1 MNKIY
6 KVVWSKVKHCYVV
19 TSELAKRN
27 TKGCGARSL
36 RMAAVS
42 VGVAAALIGGVG
54 FGSPVAEAADPVI
67 SGSVTKGGTT
77 KNFTQANFT
86 YESGG
91 TTYQNDY
98 GYANTFFDG
107 ESATPPTEAKGY
119 AVNITSA
126 PNWRFFVGAGIPYG
140 TISDNSVTV
149 NGDSTNIT
157 QEVIGG
163 YAYGE
168 ETGTKTSTV
177 TKNSVTV
184 NGGTLASV
192 SGANMGGYWAAP
204 GTASDNTVTI
214 NAGLIKGDIRGAFGY
229 DKAEENKVYIKGGT
243 VDFYNDS
250 FSVTGGE
257 SGTGTA
263 SNNEVIISDGTAG
276 NENGGGIRGGM
287 SWRGQANENK
297 VTISGGTVK
306 GAVYGGMNSTLT
318 GRTIY
323 SGDTPEEHTPLTG
336 TVSQNGVIISAG
348 TVTGKIYG
356 GLGAVSA
363 SGNTVT
369 IKDNAKVEEG
379 SAVYGGSAMAKYVT
393 NNFVFEPSF
402 HIDETVDKVEY
413 GTVTGN
419 TINIE
424 DSASVTGEIAGGY
437 GAGGD
442 NKENKVYVK
451 GGTVTGSVYGARLN
465 STESTTGN
473 ATANEVHI
481 SNGTITGNVFG
492 GSVEGSVAGDV
503 KGNKVEISG
512 GTIQGVDATIYDSKV
527 YGGYSEKGT
536 AGGDAA
542 ADGNN
547 VTVTGGTVYGE
558 VWGGYAKE
566 GNAKNNT
573 ATMSGGNVEGI
584 VMGGWAYGDATD
596 NTLTVTGGTLRLPA
610 GGYSDHG
617 NANNNTVNFGGTAV
631 SSNYMYGGQTYVGSA
646 NDNTVNITGGT
657 VKDNVSGGY
666 ADSAGIA
673 SGNTVNMSNGTVTG
687 NVRGGQA
694 YEGNADNNTVSVSG
708 TATVGNGNYAYIYG
722 GWTDEKAATGNTVT
736 IGGGKVN
743 GTKGAEIYGGYT
755 NGSGATTNNTVNLTG
770 STTGL
775 ENAEVYGGN
784 LSAYTGNELHVGG
797 TKDGS
802 VTGAWTGSSNN
813 TVNKVSNFET
823 IVYHSV
829 NWSTTVA
836 ALEATTVENV
846 GAIDIN
852 DLAFDSA
859 SATGIM
865 SLLKSGSDLSAI
877 KLKYSGSTTGV
888 YIATGGVEIGGGS
901 SKQTEETGVNGVK
914 LTTQTTGD
922 KVLLASDKKAINY
935 SKGVTTVSGITFGE
949 FDIDA
954 DNAARKLSDS
964 AFATTNT
971 VDAMDLKFKDTSNA
985 LKKNES
991 ITLVTD
997 ATGITTTV
1005 DNGTGKTIGIKGYED
1020 SQKIKYNATAT
1031 GDVTSAGGVVKYTVG
1046 SVAVNNI
1053 DVTKWNGTP
1062 STVTAS
1068 WDTKNAEVKTSCI
1081 SVTGMNPGDT
1091 KTILTAAS
1099 GSDFS
1104 SVTLDAGA
1112 WQKGGDITDTAV
1124 NGVTITGETTGGGVK
1139 VSDDKSQLLYQQD
1152 KKNVAGIT
1160 LGAFDA
1166 SKAARAFDSGDD
1178 LRSAT
1183 INAGGFSISNLDAT
1197 KSSVVVLDATNAIA
1211 NNKGETL
1218 QGDTLLKTMD
1228 PVEFSDPI
1236 DGTVLTFAGKHTDTL
1251 EQNAKKT
1258 QIVYKVGDK
1267 NVNDVKFDGEVAWD
1281 DSKAYYENKAD
1292 ANGKFAYTF
1301 NGATNVDA
1309 DKLTVTGTSTSA
1321 LKKGASMTLL
1331 SVKGMEAK
1339 ITAPPADAGG
1349 VDFSYTE
1356 NGVAFTGK
1364 AVGEVKATT
1373 NAVNYEVTGI
1383 GMNTVDIGTVNWAK
1397 DTTLVDYSDESYD
1410 FTNVKEIGAKSFAMT
1425 FTNPSAVAAN
1435 ESMTLLKA
1443 NETLTAMVAE
1453 EKAKIEKTY
1462 DVAPVSG
1469 VDVNATLKGKVTTDG
1484 GQVKVTAESN
1494 QANTISFGK
1503 VEWTGDTPLLD
1514 HNTTLKNVS
1523 FNGATVD
1530 TSNIDFYKEMY
1541 IEADQTTTLVSD
1553 FGGNPKIKGTKY
1565 MVGTAF
1571 DGEGSATM
1579 ENGNLIF
1586 RTKTSA
1592 GVSEQTHKAVM
1603 GVEATMGLL
1612 ASGIGH
1618 LDKVLDGF
1626 GNVSNAGSDGASVAA
1641 SFGGGKDRYETNS
1654 HVNINSWSAAVGVG
1668 ARKETKKGTL
1678 QYGIFGEYGKGNYTM
1693 HSDVGRSDGDA
1704 HYAGGGLLAKWTN
1717 KHDVYTEA
1725 SFRLGRVSDSANDL
1739 LRDGAG
1745 NAYGYDIHAT
1755 YYGAH
1760 VGLGKIFNYKGG
1772 KSLDVYGKFF
1782 YTKRDGAEFDAKQ
1795 HYNLDSVNSS
1805 VLRIGARYGTT
1816 DKKWNWYG
1824 GLAYEYEFDG
1834 EAKGTVNGTEIRAAS
1849 IKGSSVRGEF
1859 GMRMDATKDN
1869 PWRTDISIYGYGGKH
1884 RGFGGSV
1891 NVAYTF

>member
-19 TSELAKRN
+19 TSELAKRQ

-149 NGDSTNIT
+149 NGDSINIT

-168 ETGTKTSTV
+168 ETGTKTSTL

-184 NGGTLASV
+184 NGGTLNSV
-192 SGANMGGYWAAP
+192 TGANMGGYVAAP
-204 GTASDNTVTI
+204 GTASENTVTI
-214 NAGLIKGDIRGAFGY
+214 NAGLIKGNILGAFGS

-323 SGDTPEEHTPLTG
+323 SDSGDTPEEHTPLTG
-336 TVSQNGVIISAG
+336 TVSQNEVIISGG

-379 SAVYGGSAMAKYVT
+379 SAVYGGSAMAKYIT
-393 NNFVFEPSF
+393 DTFVYEPSF

-451 GGTVTGSVYGARLN
+451 GGSATGNVYGARIN
-465 STESTTGN
+465 STESTAGN

-492 GSVEGSVAGDV
+492 GSVEGSVTGDV

-512 GTIQGVDATIYDSKV
+512 GTIRGVKSTIYDSKV

-536 AGGDAA
+536 AGGDTA

-666 ADSAGIA
+666 AGSAGIA

-829 NWSTTVA
+829 KWSSSVA

-852 DLAFDSA
+852 NLAFDSS
-859 SATGIM
+859 SATGTM
-865 SLLKSGSDLSAI
+865 ALLKSDSDLSGI
-877 KLKYSGSTTGV
+877 KLNYSGSTTGV

-901 SKQTEETGVNGVK
+901 SKQIEETGVNGVK

-935 SKGVTTVSGITFGE
+935 SKGVTTVSAITFGT
-949 FDIDA
+949 FDVDA
-954 DNAARKLSDS
+954 DNAARDLTGSS
-964 AFATTNT
+964 FATVNI
-971 VDAMDLKFKDTSNA
+971 VDAAGLTFKDTTDA
-985 LKKNES
+985 LKKNDS
-991 ITLVTD
+991 ITLVNN

-1005 DNGTGKTIGIKGYED
+1005 ANGTGKTIGINYTD
-1020 SQKIKYNATAT
+1020 DQKIAFTATAT
-1031 GDVTSAGGVVKYTVG
+1031 GNVTSAGGVVKYTVG

-1068 WDTKNAEVKTSCI
+1068 WDTKNAEVKTSGI

-1124 NGVTITGETTGGGVK
+1124 NGVEIAGETTGGGVK
-1139 VSDDKSQLLYQQD
+1139 VSNDKTQLVYQQD
-1152 KKNVAGIT
+1152 KKNVTGIT

-1166 SKAARAFDSGDD
+1166 SQAARSFGSGDD

-1197 KSSVVVLDATNAIA
+1197 KSSVVVLDATNAVA

-1356 NGVAFTGK
+1356 KGVAFTGK

-1410 FTNVKEIGAKSFAMT
+1410 FTNVKEIGAKNFAMT
-1425 FTNPSAVAAN
+1425 FTDPTAVAAN
-1435 ESMTLLKA
+1435 DSMTLLEA
-1443 NETLTAMVAE
+1443 NETLTAMVNE
-1453 EKAKIEKTY
+1453 TKASSYSDYE
-1462 DVAPVSG
+1462 VAPGVLMNGNISG
-1469 VDVNATLKGKVTTDG
+1469 KLARSGNNVTFTAAENKASQLTFGDVQWKDSGALLTRPANVIFDGAKV
-1484 GQVKVTAESN
+1484 VTSDIRF
-1494 QANTISFGK
+1494 T
-1503 VEWTGDTPLLD
+1503 
-1514 HNTTLKNVS
+1514 
-1523 FNGATVD
+1523 
-1530 TSNIDFYKEMY
+1530 NIDSQV
-1541 IEADQTTTLVSD
+1541 ADQQMTLVQNFDGKPSAIVGD
-1553 FGGNPKIKGTKY
+1553 HY
-1565 MVGTAF
+1565 MVGSGRT
-1571 DGEGSATM
+1571 GEGAAEMS
-1579 ENGNLIF
+1579 GNDLVF
-1586 RTKTSA
+1586 RTKTGTA
-1592 GVSEQTHKAVM
+1592 PTEATHETVM
-1603 GVEATMGLL
+1603 AVEAGT
-1612 ASGIGH
+1612 A
-1618 LDKVLDGF
+1618 V
-1626 GNVSNAGSDGASVAA
+1626 VAA
-1641 SFGGGKDRYETNS
+1641 GREFVDSAVEGLGMISNIAPDGTSTFASMGGGESRYKTGS
-1654 HVNINSWSAAVGVG
+1654 HVDTHTWSAVVAVGSK
-1668 ARKETKKGTL
+1668 REHKKGSL
-1678 QYGIFGEYGKGNYTM
+1678 EWGVFAEYGRGTYKLHDDNG
-1693 HSDVGRSDGDA
+1693 GRGDGDT

-1725 SFRLGRVSDSANDL
+1725 SFRMGRMSDNASNMLTD
-1739 LRDGAG
+1739 RFG
-1745 NAYGYDIHAT
+1745 NSYGYDIHANYT
-1755 YYGAH
+1755 GAH
-1760 VGLGKIFNYKGG
+1760 VGIGKIIKVKKNRD
-1772 KSLDVYGKFF
+1772 LDVYGKFF
-1782 YTKRDGAEFDAKQ
+1782 YLHRNGVDFDAGGN
-1795 HYNLDSVNSS
+1795 HYRLDSVNSNL
-1805 VLRIGARYGTT
+1805 LRIGARYGSN

-1834 EAKGTVNGTEIRAAS
+1834 KSRGTVDGLPIRSAS
-1849 IKGSSVRGEF
+1849 ISGGSVRGEI
-1859 GMRMDATKDN
+1859 GMRMDATKTN
-1869 PWRTDISIYGYGGKH
+1869 PWKVDIGIYGYGGKH
-1884 RGFGGSV
+1884 RGSGGNV
-1891 NVAYTF
+1891 NVAYMF